1 MMRIMQ
7 ESLRT
12 AEEDERKRKIEEDGK
27 KGS

>member
-1 MMRIMQ
+1 MMRILQ

-12 AEEDERKRKIEEDGK
+12 AEEDERKRKMEEDAK